1 MAELTDTPLDNQL
14 AEQAA
19 LGLDGVIDRTG
30 PGHAKHLYGLVVQY
44 EDIDAGG
51 IVYHATY
58 LNFAERARSALLR
71 ASRFD
76 VQYWLSEQHQGFV
89 ITHIETDYLSPA
101 RLHNRLIVET
111 SCLQLGGASAL
122 LQQTVTSFDRG
133 HIFARVMV
141 KAAWVDIELGPRKF
155 PEPLQAVLRSFQPS
169 G

>member
-1 MAELTDTPLDNQL
+1 MSELTTNLNNHRL
-14 AEQAA
+14 AEEAA
-19 LGLDGVIDRTG
+19 HGLDGVIDKTD
-30 PGHAKHLYGLVVQY
+30 PSCSKHLYGLVVQY

-51 IVYHATY
+51 IVYHSTY

-71 ASRFD
+71 ASKFD
-76 VQYWLSEQHQGFV
+76 VQYWLAEEHQGFV

-101 RLHNRLIVET
+101 KLHNLIIVET

-122 LQQTVTSFDRG
+122 LQQNITSFDRG

-155 PEPLQAVLRSFQPS
+155 PEPLQMVLRSFQPLK
-169 G
+169 

>member
-1 MAELTDTPLDNQL
+1 MSDFKTNLNDNRL
-14 AEQAA
+14 AEEAA
-19 LGLDGVIDRTG
+19 HGLDGVIDKTD
-30 PGHAKHLYGLVVQY
+30 PKHSKHLYGLVVQY

-51 IVYHATY
+51 IVYHSTY

-71 ASRFD
+71 ASKFD
-76 VQYWLSEQHQGFV
+76 VQYWLAEENQGFV

-101 RLHNRLIVET
+101 KLHNRLIVET

-122 LQQTVTSFDRG
+122 LQQNINSFDRG

-155 PEPLQAVLRSFQPS
+155 PEPLQTVLRFFQPKL
-169 G
+169 